1 MTHIMRPEG
10 APTLISLGYNKN
22 CDDNDDDDDELLTNH
37 INQPEEADVH
47 DKPSKHPK
55 AHHQVHF
62 PGQYI
67 TNVTLV
73 IWWS

>member
-10 APTLISLGYNKN
+10 APTLISLGYNN
-22 CDDNDDDDDELLTNH
+22 NRDDNDDDDDDGDDDDH

-73 IWWS
+73 I